1 MQDEVDRE
9 TEYAAEHQ
17 PSADWGPTK
26 PYFLRYLPKV
36 YGEPA
41 WGSRSGADSHL
52 MIAWRPVGAVGE
64 WLGAG
69 PGPLAVPPKNR

>member
-1 MQDEVDRE
+1 MSMAHVIPSGGVRGLGQEGRGVAMQDEVDRE

-41 WGSRSGADSHL
+41 WGSRSG
-52 MIAWRPVGAVGE
+52 PV
-64 WLGAG
+64 LIHT
-69 PGPLAVPPKNR
+69 